1 MGEAV
6 NVGGHDARHVVKAR
20 RWGILGLLVLRSAL
34 KAYREGGVLGG
45 GSLDKVPRWACS
57 VSPCTVKFVMLEADL
72 PRSVRLARSEEMLM
86 VVPEGLLLAFQ
97 PGRFQAA

>member
-1 MGEAV
+1 VGYSRAV
-6 NVGGHDARHVVKAR
+6 SAPFCFESLSGGR
-20 RWGILGLLVLRSAL
+20 
-34 KAYREGGVLGG
+34 GG